1 MCAASGWGG
10 GYARLTFAIVADA
23 RPDAGVAVV
32 VVAEDVV
39 AIAAA
44 DARVLPLVVVV
55 VPVPC
60 VRRARRILY
69 VCRARHMSYSD
80 VTPQH

>member
-1 MCAASGWGG
+1 MVG
-10 GYARLTFAIVADA
+10 ARLTFAVVADA
-23 RPDAGVAVV
+23 RSDAGVAVV

-55 VPVPC
+55 IPVPR
-60 VRRARRILY
+60 VRRAQRVLYMRRTRTL
-69 VCRARHMSYSD
+69 D
-80 VTPQH
+80 